1 MPSVTATRLSD
12 VVLVDD
18 GSASTAAVDRLEA
31 LTSQFEQAGITPT
44 VLEHG
49 TNLGMRHAMATASR
63 HAADADI
70 YAAVDSDTLLEP
82 DAIIEAYN
90 EPS

>member
-1 MPSVTATRLSD
+1 M
-12 VVLVDD
+12 
-18 GSASTAAVDRLEA
+18 
-31 LTSQFEQAGITPT
+31 
-44 VLEHG
+44 LEHG
-49 TNLGMRHAMATASR
+49 TNLGKRHAMATASR

>member
-1 MPSVTATRLSD
+1 
-12 VVLVDD
+12 
-18 GSASTAAVDRLEA
+18 
-31 LTSQFEQAGITPT
+31 

-49 TNLGMRHAMATASR
+49 TNLGKRHAMATASR
-63 HAADADI
+63 HTADADI
-70 YAAVDSDTLLEP
+70 YAAMDSDTLLEP